1 MSTNAFIGI
10 RENGSISYIYNHSDG
25 YLEYLGRMLLE
36 HYNSEEKAKA
46 LVALGGVSI
55 VKEKLDPAEGTVH
68 SFNVG
73 ERQDGVSVFYGR
85 DKNEDWECIKPIT
98 IQNTVFDEHQYY
110 NYLYDVEEGRWLF
123 TRNGKDFQKLEEVI
137 ADERKVA
144 KDKLYKRL
152 VKEFDQQFG
161 GLENQPLY
169 KSLTLED
176 LQEIAG
182 IIDRRLWLERT
193 ITKINNAKNKRKQL
207 ETNLMKL
214 WKEKN
219 KFLALDM
226 KIKISNGVK
235 ICCSAAGFEKCG
247 FEVVKGD
254 KVLCKLNIIAKRGY
268 DSGFTYFIQMNDEEV
283 EQGVLNGEETAFD
296 SKAIITEI
304 LKKEGWA
311 EKIESYIS
319 VILEALEER
328 KK

>member
-1 MSTNAFIGI
+1 MTKTPKFKKSDFKVGQKVYSESVNNSFSKNRTDGIIEEEEVVSVGNKYVTTNVNKYSL
-10 RENGSISYIYNHSDG
+10 ENG
-25 YLEYLGRMLLE
+25 
-36 HYNSEEKAKA
+36 
-46 LVALGGVSI
+46 
-55 VKEKLDPAEGTVH
+55 
-68 SFNVG
+68 
-73 ERQDGVSVFYGR
+73 
-85 DKNEDWECIKPIT
+85 
-98 IQNTVFDEHQYY
+98 
-110 NYLYDVEEGRWLF
+110 
-123 TRNGKDFQKLEEVI
+123 EEVSNHGI
-137 ADERKVA
+137 HHILHLDKEQAERKVA

-152 VKEFDQQFG
+152 VKEFEQKLG

-169 KSLTLED
+169 KALTLED

-193 ITKINNAKNKRKQL
+193 ITEINNAKNKRKQL

-226 KIKISNGVK
+226 KIKTSNGAK
-235 ICCSAAGFEKCG
+235 ICFSAVGFEKCG

-254 KVLCKLNIIAKRGY
+254 KVLCKFNIVAKKGY
-268 DSGFTYFIQMNDEEV
+268 ESGFTYFIQMNDEEV
-283 EQGVLNGEETAFD
+283 EQGILNNEETAFD
-296 SKAIITEI
+296 SKAVITEI

>member
-1 MSTNAFIGI
+1 MTKAPKFKKSDFIVGQKVYSESVNNSFSNN
-10 RENGSISYIYNHSDG
+10 RVDG
-25 YLEYLGRMLLE
+25 KI
-36 HYNSEEKAKA
+36 EEEE
-46 LVALGGVSI
+46 V
-55 VKEKLDPAEGTVH
+55 
-68 SFNVG
+68 
-73 ERQDGVSVFYGR
+73 VSVGNKYVTTNVNKYSLETG
-85 DKNEDWECIKPIT
+85 
-98 IQNTVFDEHQYY
+98 
-110 NYLYDVEEGRWLF
+110 
-123 TRNGKDFQKLEEVI
+123 EEVSNYGVHHVLHLDKEE
-137 ADERKVA
+137 AERKVA

-169 KSLTLED
+169 KTLTLED

-182 IIDRRLWLERT
+182 IIDRRLWLEKT
-193 ITKINNAKNKRKQL
+193 ITEINNAKNKRKQL

-219 KFLALDM
+219 KFLALDK
-226 KIKISNGVK
+226 KIKISNGAK
-235 ICCSAAGFEKCG
+235 ICFSAVGFEKCG

-319 VILEALEER
+319 VILEALEEQ